1 MLVSPCEVTGDLEKG
16 LIDTTVDKRLIK
28 HSV

>member
-1 MLVSPCEVTGDLEKG
+1 MLVSPCEVSGDLEKG
-16 LIDTTVDKRLIK
+16 PIGTTVDKPLIK